1 MDRRT
6 FIKAATRILPLLCL
20 PTVTANA
27 RIEKALPIKNCVGNC
42 ESFVNQVVSMNVP
55 EGVLLHARVLVPI
68 NVHLHVLRHVGPL
81 VSRRVGRLVMVAA

>member
-27 RIEKALPIKNCVGNC
+27 RIEKALLIKIV
-42 ESFVNQVVSMNVP
+42 SVIVRVSVNQVVSMNVP
-55 EGVLLHARVLVPI
+55 GGVLLHARVLVPI